1 MEVAWWLMDRET
13 RYTLNPGY
21 ETYFNAYVL
30 PHTRG

>member
-13 RYTLNPGY
+13 RYTFNPGY
-21 ETYFNAYVL
+21 ETYFNAYV